1 MKSNLFSRRLW
12 SKDFI
17 LILLICTIASYPN
30 SILISMLPVYV
41 LDLGGSNTM
50 TGMMMTCL
58 TMLGMLTNVA
68 VAPLIDKIGRKKLLL
83 LGSGLYALNAILF
96 CFTEDLSVLFALRVI
111 CGFTQGIF
119 FPVPPIMA
127 ADNAPGDVLV
137 DAMGLFGVAGSITFA
152 VTPTIAMALY
162 NSFGPKVMFLS
173 GAVMGTISFILAIFV
188 KEHYQR
194 PAAQEKSTKEKRPGF
209 RFDRGFALLILLPSL
224 VNFFVLFGN
233 SAVQS
238 FLTPCGLSRGIE
250 QISLYFMVN
259 QFVVIAARLTVGRVI
274 TRVPKRLCI
283 LAGLLMTAGGT
294 ALIAIAYSLPMMLLS
309 AVLLGLGHTAVTQVL
324 QAEVLLTSPADRR
337 GVASTTYML
346 LGNIGGMG
354 TALWGAVSSGAG
366 YGVTYALAGAAT
378 LLGCLFHGVYWRKR
392 QDNSAERKFTAKEVK
407 TAH

>member
-1 MKSNLFSRRLW
+1 MMQSNLFSRRLW

-50 TGMMMTCL
+50 TGMMMTGL
-58 TMLGMLTNVA
+58 TLLGMLTNII
-68 VAPLIDKIGRKKLLL
+68 VAPLIDRIGRKKLLV

-96 CFTEDLSVLFALRVI
+96 CFTEDLSVLFALRVV

-127 ADNAPGDVLV
+127 ADNAPEDVLV
-137 DAMGLFGVAGSITFA
+137 DAIGLFGVAGSLTFA

-173 GAVMGTISFILAIFV
+173 GAVMGAVSFALSLFV

-194 PAAQEKSTKEKRPGF
+194 PATEENQEKKERPAF
-209 RFDRGFALLILLPSL
+209 RFDRSFAFLILLPSL

-238 FLTPCGLSRGIE
+238 FLTPCGLSRGIA
-250 QISLYFMVN
+250 QISFYFMVN
-259 QFVVIAARLTVGRVI
+259 QFVVILARLAVGRVI
-274 TRVPKRLCI
+274 TRLSKRICI
-283 LAGLLMTAGGT
+283 LAGLLMTAVGT
-294 ALIAIAYSLPMMLLS
+294 GLIAFAYNLPLMLLS
-309 AVLLGLGHTAVTQVL
+309 AVLLGLGHTAATQIL

-337 GVASTTYML
+337 GIASTTFML

-354 TALWGAVSSGAG
+354 TALWGGISSAAG
-366 YGVTYALAGAAT
+366 YMTTYVLAGAAT
-378 LLGCLFHGVYWRKR
+378 LLGCVFHGAYWKKR
-392 QDNSAERKFTAKEVK
+392 QDGDTKKFVAKGVE
-407 TAH
+407 TTQ